1 MRGMTAFK
9 GWADRHLP
17 MADDEDSETVG
28 PDIDLEK
35 LSSDRVSSP
44 DDAHPD
50 EDHGAADHDH
60 GEDHG
65 REQGPPVLDR
75 STAPQSDFTTRE
87 AAIGALVTVIGAV
100 VVFGVPFV
108 LA

>member
-1 MRGMTAFK
+1 
-9 GWADRHLP
+9 

-35 LSSDRVSSP
+35 ISSDRVSSP
-44 DDAHPD
+44 DDAD
-50 EDHGAADHDH
+50 EEDGAADHDH

-100 VVFGVPFV
+100 VVFGVPAL